1 MPRREHVKTLRLTLL
16 LRPSR
21 RRRQQ
26 PRFDRLVDRHPR
38 EPFHTVDPPHSKRA
52 EHQRR
57 LPRRRQ
63 IRPRTMHTPD
73 LGGQLARCLIAHQP
87 LRSILGS
94 PPLQHH
100 QRIRL
105 LQQLLADSPH
115 VQILIQHFL
124 AAVDHQILP
133 TIPSSAELP
142 RAGTFEYLPDCFHR
156 RTKHRPT
163 EILRALTSLHC
174 PGHTGKRST
183 RELSSPFSRQARI
196 YLLKLF
202 EHVTARHQRPSTFAR
217 ADSADQTFLR
227 NARNVSDGCS
237 ERDPTKLAGAR
248 PRRPHK
254 RVRTDLILMSPK
266 LIYDRLVH
274 QPELAGRVSRPQT
287 LVDIQGSDLRF
298 VIQRGWIEDLSGGI
312 LRGHTTHLNR
322 NLAIEAVSL
331 RILERSPKPTI
342 RMSDRGRREDLVHRT
357 MRVYHTLELHPMLQ
371 QSLMSWIGQTMR
383 ERVPSVLLAHLGGI
397 LMLVDVKRAVAL
409 RLAMR
414 RVRQRPAARL
424 SLVERHHLR
433 GRQLP
438 GPYRPLRKIQRR
450 L

>member
-1 MPRREHVKTLRLTLL
+1 MPWA
-16 LRPSR
+16 
-21 RRRQQ
+21 
-26 PRFDRLVDRHPR
+26 
-38 EPFHTVDPPHSKRA
+38 RA
-52 EHQRR
+52 
-57 LPRRRQ
+57 
-63 IRPRTMHTPD
+63 
-73 LGGQLARCLIAHQP
+73 
-87 LRSILGS
+87 
-94 PPLQHH
+94 
-100 QRIRL
+100 
-105 LQQLLADSPH
+105 
-115 VQILIQHFL
+115 
-124 AAVDHQILP
+124 AA
-133 TIPSSAELP
+133 SS
-142 RAGTFEYLPDCFHR
+142 
-156 RTKHRPT
+156 
-163 EILRALTSLHC
+163 
-174 PGHTGKRST
+174 PGHTSDGRRRLMIVRTPSRARFAIPASSGCAPRNNAGFTQPKFPMPSQAGTPRGMMLQPEKISAPRKTPSNDTKRAQDKGGKGSMSRKVVVETEREEARLLIPREYKDTKKTEWIVHCAFLDSNSLPDPFSNSNSGST
-183 RELSSPFSRQARI
+183 VKRVNRSSPKP
-196 YLLKLF
+196 LPLKI
-202 EHVTARHQRPSTFAR
+202 Q
-217 ADSADQTFLR
+217 
-227 NARNVSDGCS
+227 
-237 ERDPTKLAGAR
+237 DPTKLAGAR

-424 SLVERHHLR
+424 SLVERHHTR
-433 GRQLP
+433 GRQD
-438 GPYRPLRKIQRR
+438 RKI
-450 L
+450 